1 MKGEQEDTS
10 ADASPTDNDGPHS
23 APLSEIGGSSLEES
37 LRDHF
42 SEIKP
47 SSAIVEHAITD
58 PITVLPAKVVQG
70 EAETLANDEEE
81 AASEA
86 DFQIQCDIPTCGSWY
101 HSHQLDPQLTSKT
114 ASQYET
120 WHCPNCVPYH
130 GPSVQHTR
138 RTGLRKRKHIDFVK
152 LNDPSSILENEGS
165 SIGAAESDVQD
176 ADFEGMLRSRQN
188 KGMFTSGSDKR
199 KGCLLQLAKNED
211 FDVDY
216 VSSHGFDRPVLFK
229 KTPDALG
236 LKVPRS
242 TKGGAFGVST
252 VSELVG
258 PYRKVQVI
266 DSATQLTT
274 EYTMAEYAEYLETP
288 SSERKRILN
297 VITLEFSDTPLGD
310 LVTEPSFPRE
320 VDFVRHWPQNLDE
333 LRRKLATSKNQ
344 CAETQTEEEWELEL
358 QDMAD
363 ELDSFRPRVSK
374 YCLMSA
380 SGSYTDYHIDFGGTA
395 VWYHVHTGAKIF
407 YFIEPTKD
415 NLNIFATWATSAFSH
430 SARKEML
437 CDRITQ
443 AGGKVYRV
451 MLKAGQTM
459 FIPSGWIHA
468 VFTPVDSL
476 VFGGNFIHEH
486 SLEMQLRIYKLEF
499 RMRVDKKF
507 KFPCYQMLL
516 WFVGHD
522 FLRTCEG
529 LKGAEVTNGQS
540 SDGVEDMDRKFMD
553 AICRKYSPHVLRGYK
568 ALAKELVRW
577 SKSKQSSFTEQFPRK
592 MDVNAVSGRLCE
604 LMSHCLDYLDATIFI

>member
-1 MKGEQEDTS
+1 MKEDTS
-10 ADASPTDNDGPHS
+10 AASLTHLSTDNDEPHS
-23 APLSEIGGSSLEES
+23 APTEIGRTSLEES
-37 LRDHF
+37 LHEHF
-42 SEIKP
+42 AKPP
-47 SSAIVEHAITD
+47 SSAAEEHVITD
-58 PITVLPAKVVQG
+58 PITIVPAAKG
-70 EAETLANDEEE
+70 EAEMES
-81 AASEA
+81 SEA

-101 HSHQLDPQLTSKT
+101 HSHELDPPLTSKT
-114 ASQYET
+114 ASQYKT
-120 WHCPNCVPYH
+120 WHCPQCVPYH
-130 GPSVQHTR
+130 GPSVQHAR
-138 RTGLRKRKHIDFVK
+138 RNGLRKRKHIDFVK

-176 ADFEGMLRSRQN
+176 ADFDGMLRSRQN

-199 KGCLLQLAKNED
+199 KGCLLQLAKHED
-211 FDVDY
+211 FNADY
-216 VSSHGFDRPVLFK
+216 VSSHGFDKPVLFK
-229 KTPDALG
+229 KTPGALG

-242 TKGGAFGVST
+242 KGGDFGVST
-252 VSELVG
+252 VAKLVG

-274 EYTMAEYAEYLETP
+274 EYTMAEYAEYINTP
-288 SSERKRILN
+288 RSERKRILN

-333 LRRKLATSKNQ
+333 LRRKLATSKMQ
-344 CAETQTEEEWELEL
+344 CAETQTEEEWEMEL
-358 QDMAD
+358 QDMTD
-363 ELDSFRPRVSK
+363 ELDSIRPRVSK

-443 AGGKVYRV
+443 AGGKVYQV
-451 MLKAGQTM
+451 TLKAGETL

-468 VFTPVDSL
+468 VYTPMDSL

-486 SLEMQLRIYKLEF
+486 SLEMQLRIYKLEI

-516 WFVGHD
+516 WFVGQD
-522 FLRTCEG
+522 FLLACEA
-529 LKGAEVTNGQS
+529 LEGAEGTRGDLS
-540 SDGVEDMDRKFMD
+540 TTDRKFLD
-553 AICRKYSPHVLRGYK
+553 TICRTYSSNVLRGYK

-577 SKSKQSSFTEQFPRK
+577 SKSKLSSFTEQFPRN
-592 MDVNAVSGRLCE
+592 MDVDAVSRRLCE
-604 LMSHCLDYLDATIFI
+604 LMSDCLDYLDATVFI